1 MMVSERQI
9 RRTLERLR
17 SFLAKTYPESQEHEE
32 WRAFDYRL
40 EQHFPTLLA
49 RMSEL
54 YGHHFD
60 FYYHLERLV
69 EKMASFWLERPTD
82 LKSIDAM
89 READRRWYQSG
100 HLIGAM
106 AYVDLFND
114 DLSGLKEKIPYLRE
128 LGITYLHLM
137 PIYKSP
143 EGNNDGGY
151 AVNSYRQLDPR
162 LGTMSDLRELTEEL
176 RRQGISLVLDF
187 VFNHTSD
194 EHDWAVAAQEG
205 DEVCQDY
212 YLMFDTREEP
222 EEYEWHLRE
231 IFPREHAGSF
241 TYYNR
246 LKKWVWTTFHTYQ
259 WDLNYRNPEVFN
271 AMAGEMMF
279 LANLGVEVL
288 RLDAVPFIWKQ
299 KGTNCENLP
308 EAHTIIKA
316 YNAVTKIVSPGMAFK
331 SEAIVAPDEITKYI
345 GADQCQ
351 ISYNPLLMAL
361 LWEGLATRS
370 AKLLQHSMQKRL
382 GIDENCSWLNYV
394 RSHDDIGWGF
404 DDRDAWE
411 MGIDPQGHRHFLM
424 RFYLGQHEA
433 TFARGVVFQDDPKTG
448 DARVCGATASLCG
461 LERALEY
468 GDEQAVD
475 LAIRR
480 ILLLHGVAFTIGG
493 IPLIFLGEEIGMLN
507 DYSFLDKP
515 AKSHDSRWVHRP
527 TFDWEKAD
535 RRNEKGSLE
544 HQIYEGFLK
553 LSRIRL
559 GNPAISRG
567 ETRVLDVGNEHI
579 FAYSRS
585 CPEQVIFCL
594 ANFND
599 WPESVAMSHLQQVG
613 MGKNLV
619 DIIAGQSV
627 IIEDSL
633 DLEPLQFRILLL
645 QGGNA

>member
-1 MMVSERQI
+1 M
-9 RRTLERLR
+9 
-17 SFLAKTYPESQEHEE
+17 AKTFPDSLEHEE

-40 EQHFPTLLA
+40 QQHFPDLLGL
-49 RMSEL
+49 MFEL

-69 EKMASFWLERPTD
+69 EKMAGFWLERPAE

-89 READRRWYQSG
+89 READRTWYQSG
-100 HLIGAM
+100 HLIGGM
-106 AYVDLFND
+106 AYVDLFSG
-114 DLSGLKEKIPYLRE
+114 DLDGLRGKIPYMRE

-137 PIYKSP
+137 PIYKTP
-143 EGNNDGGY
+143 ESDNDGGY
-151 AVNSYRQLDPR
+151 AVNSYRELDPR
-162 LGTMSDLRELTEEL
+162 LGNMTDLRELTDEL
-176 RRQGISLVLDF
+176 RQQGISLVMDF

-205 DEVCQDY
+205 DETCQDY
-212 YLMFDTREEP
+212 YIMFDSRDEP
-222 EEYEWHLRE
+222 EEYERHLRE
-231 IFPREHAGSF
+231 IFPNEHSGSF

-271 AMAGEMMF
+271 AMAGEMMY

-299 KGTNCENLP
+299 KGTTCENLP

-316 YNAVTKIVSPGMAFK
+316 YNAVAKIVAPGMVFK

-345 GADQCQ
+345 GTDQCQ

-361 LWEGLATRS
+361 LWESLATRS
-370 AKLLQHSMQKRL
+370 AKLLRYSMQKRL
-382 GIDENCSWLNYV
+382 GITEGCSWINYV

-404 DDRDAWE
+404 DNGDAEE
-411 MGIDPQGHRHFLM
+411 MGIDPHDHRHFLT

-433 TFARGVVFQDDPKTG
+433 SFSQGVVFQDDPKTG
-448 DARVCGATASLCG
+448 DARVCGTTASLCG
-461 LERALEY
+461 LGLALES
-468 GDEQAVD
+468 GDEHELE
-475 LAIRR
+475 LAMRR
-480 ILLLHGVAFTIGG
+480 IHLMHGVTFTIGG
-493 IPLIFLGEEIGMLN
+493 IPLIFMGEEIGTLN

-515 AKSHDSRWVHRP
+515 AKAHDSRWVHRP
-527 TFDWEKAD
+527 EFDWQKAARHSEKD
-535 RRNEKGSLE
+535 SVEY
-544 HQIYEGFLK
+544 QIYQGFLK
-553 LSRIRL
+553 MSRIRL

-567 ETRVLDVGNEHI
+567 DTRILDVGNEHV

-585 CPEQVIFCL
+585 SPEQVIFCL
-594 ANFND
+594 ANFSD
-599 WPESVAMSHLQQVG
+599 WTQSLVVPRLRQIG
-613 MGKNLV
+613 MKKNLF

-627 IIEDSL
+627 IVDDTL
-633 DLEPLQFRILLL
+633 DLEPLQFRILLS
-645 QGGNA
+645 QGG